1 MRMKKVLAVAMT
13 AALAMTSLAG
23 CGGSGNSTTTSSGN
37 SEGGTSSEVE
47 KMTLKVWAPQ
57 EDQVQ
62 TDKYPK
68 GYLKALCDQF
78 NEEHPEWDITFEYG
92 VMSEADV
99 AESAMK
105 DLEEAADVFLYV
117 NDQIPK
123 MVEAGALAKLGG
135 STVEEMKA
143 HNSKSMVGSVTYN
156 DGVYGFPFTPNTYFL
171 FYDKSKFTE
180 EEVKSLDTMME
191 KDLGDGVNNFAFDLD
206 NSWYLPAF
214 FYAAGGELF
223 GPNGDNEAAGT
234 TFGDHPEATEYLI
247 NLFNNKKFFLE
258 DTGASIAK
266 FKDGTLGAYVSGSWD
281 AVAIQEA
288 LGDNF
293 GVTKLPTV
301 KLNGKDS
308 QLYSFAGSKAVGVNP
323 TSKHMAASVALAA
336 YLAGENAQTVRFET
350 RNITPTWDT
359 VANSEAVKSDVVASA
374 QILEINEASKTQ
386 SLVKKMSDFWSPVEA
401 LGKSIVQ
408 KDTTLE
414 NAKEATTQMGEGIMK
429 E

>member
-23 CGGSGNSTTTSSGN
+23 CGGSSNSTTASN
-37 SEGGTSSEVE
+37 GTSESGASGEVE

-143 HNSKSMVGSVTYN
+143 HNSESMVGSVTYN

-171 FYDKSKFTE
+171 FYDKSCILLC
-180 EEVKSLDTMME
+180 SRRRII
-191 KDLGDGVNNFAFDLD
+191 
-206 NSWYLPAF
+206 W
-214 FYAAGGELF
+214 
-223 GPNGDNEAAGT
+223 
-234 TFGDHPEATEYLI
+234 
-247 NLFNNKKFFLE
+247 
-258 DTGASIAK
+258 
-266 FKDGTLGAYVSGSWD
+266 
-281 AVAIQEA
+281 
-288 LGDNF
+288 
-293 GVTKLPTV
+293 TK
-301 KLNGKDS
+301 
-308 QLYSFAGSKAVGVNP
+308 
-323 TSKHMAASVALAA
+323 
-336 YLAGENAQTVRFET
+336 
-350 RNITPTWDT
+350 W
-359 VANSEAVKSDVVASA
+359 
-374 QILEINEASKTQ
+374 
-386 SLVKKMSDFWSPVEA
+386 
-401 LGKSIVQ
+401 
-408 KDTTLE
+408 
-414 NAKEATTQMGEGIMK
+414 
-429 E
+429 